1 MALSAQII
9 ALIRD
14 EIGNDA
20 DFANNTS
27 EFDSSLHLDSL
38 ENIYTDSERG
48 NYSILR
54 TTLIVWRRRLHSL
67 QARSF
72 DVTTEGTLLNRNQRI
87 RFMERKIK
95 HLESLVDIT
104 FKGRNMVVQ
113 SPYAAEEAATDANA
127 SEFT

>member
-20 DFANNTS
+20 DFADNIS
-27 EFDSSLHLDSL
+27 EFDSALHLDSL

-54 TTLIVWRRRLHSL
+54 TALLAWRRRLHSL

-113 SPYAAEEAATDANA
+113 SPYTAEEAATDANA